1 MVNRIAA
8 VVSILGFL
16 MVFGG
21 VGGIENEGP
30 LMENTIIA
38 ILGLVVMAIG
48 ISMIDRRD
56 LE

>member
-1 MVNRIAA
+1 MNRIAA
-8 VVSILGFL
+8 VVSVFGFL

-38 ILGLVVMAIG
+38 ILGLVVMGIG
-48 ISMIDRRD
+48 VSMIDRRG